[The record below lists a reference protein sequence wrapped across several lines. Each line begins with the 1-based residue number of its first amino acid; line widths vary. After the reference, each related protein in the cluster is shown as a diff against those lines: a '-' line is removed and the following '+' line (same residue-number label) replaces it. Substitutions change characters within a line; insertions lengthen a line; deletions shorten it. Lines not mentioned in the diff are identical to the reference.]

1 MTMPGAIPRVELE
14 RAIDAAL
21 TEDLALGD
29 PTTDAL
35 IPPERHGRATMVA
48 RELGIASGIDVAGAV
63 FQRVDPSLSATA
75 LVSDGQALEAGG
87 LVLSVEGA
95 FASILSAERTALN
108 FAQRMSGIATLTA
121 RYIKAVEGTGAII
134 VDTRKTAPGLRLLD
148 KHAVASGGGRN
159 HRLALGDGILIK
171 DNHIDAL
178 RDGGMSIAEIVARAR
193 EHAAHTIKIEVEVQS
208 LDEARDAMDGKPDI
222 LLLDNMDP
230 AEMRKVV
237 ELVDSRALTE
247 ASGGITLENVAGVAA
262 SGVDLISIGALTH
275 SPPALD
281 IGLDYSD

>member
-1 MTMPGAIPRVELE
+1 MAIPRVELE
-14 RAIDAAL
+14 RVINAAL

-35 IPPERHGRATMVA
+35 IPPERQGRATMVA
-48 RELGIASGIDVAGAV
+48 REPGIACGVDVAAAV
-63 FQRVDPSLSATA
+63 FQRVDPALSVTP
-75 LVSDGQALEAGG
+75 LVGDGQALEAGS
-87 LVLSVEGA
+87 LMLSVEGA
-95 FASILSAERTALN
+95 FGPILSAERSAVN

-121 RYIKAVEGTGAII
+121 MYVKAVEGTGATI
-134 VDTRKTAPGLRLLD
+134 VDTRKTAPGLRVLD

-159 HRLALGDGILIK
+159 HRHALGDGVLIK

-178 RDGGMSIAEIVARAR
+178 RGEGMSIAEIVARAR
-193 EHAAHTIKIEVEVQS
+193 ESAAHTIKIEVEVQS
-208 LDEARDAMDGKPDI
+208 LDEARDAMDGNPDI

-230 AEMRKVV
+230 AEMRNVV
-237 ELVDSRALTE
+237 DLVDGHAPTE
-247 ASGGITLENVAGVAA
+247 ASGGISLENVAEAAA
-262 SGVDLISIGALTH
+262 SGVDLISVGALTH